1 LRHCFVLVNRSLTAI
16 AGAAVD
22 GMDTVRGMRGR
33 NDYLDHLA
41 QVPMFSACSKKDLQ
55 MIARASDEV
64 QVASGK
70 TLVEE
75 GQPGHEFFLIVGGTA
90 TVLRNGRKI
99 ATLGPG
105 QYFGEMA
112 LLDRGPRSA
121 TVRADSDMTV
131 LVLGQREFSG
141 VVDEVPGLA
150 RKLLQS
156 MATRL
161 RDADAKA
168 YSH

>member
-1 LRHCFVLVNRSLTAI
+1 
-16 AGAAVD
+16 
-22 GMDTVRGMRGR
+22 MRGR
-33 NDYLDHLA
+33 SNYLDHLA

-64 QVASGK
+64 DVAAGK

-75 GQPGHEFFLIVGGTA
+75 GKPGHEFFLIESGTA
-90 TVLRNGRKI
+90 TVSRNGKKI
-99 ATLGPG
+99 ASLGPG

-121 TVRADSDMTV
+121 TVKADTDMTV

-156 MATRL
+156 MAARL
-161 RDADAKA
+161 RDADTRA

>member
-1 LRHCFVLVNRSLTAI
+1 MLVNRSLTAI

-150 RKLLQS
+150 RKLLQY

-161 RDADAKA
+161 READTRAF
-168 YSH
+168 SH